1 MKLHITE
8 RALEDVPVPA
18 KGRKLLVFDTEQG
31 GFAVHVTPSGTKSY
45 VIIYRDIDGRQ
56 RQERI
61 ATFGDIAAHSAR
73 ELAKA
78 RLESIGKAKAT
89 EGHKTTVT
97 ASSAKSLGMTMDGYF
112 YKHYLPAVQ
121 VANRAPE
128 THLSL
133 YRNHV
138 GPYFGARRLVDITEA
153 CLLAFHSFL
162 RTKPVAG
169 GRWKTQQGKTLAD
182 GTVKRILILVRHLFN
197 QAIEAKVPGL
207 KENPTRMLKLTS
219 KREVKGY
226 FLNRTELTRLIQAAK
241 DLGEVQMFDI
251 IRVIAAT
258 GLRRANV
265 LKMEWAWFDAE
276 RGMLS
281 VPPIKD
287 KGGKGFSIRLADS
300 VVEYLVERKQ
310 QATGKYVFANPKT
323 GNPYHS
329 RFNAWNSIR
338 KQAGLPTV
346 RIHDLRHSFAS
357 LMLESGSDIVDVQA
371 ALGHTQLKTTAV
383 YLHLR
388 DGRKRE
394 RANAAVAAAGLF

>member
-8 RALEDVPVPA
+8 RALEDIAAPQ
-18 KGRKLLVFDTEQG
+18 KGRKLLVFDTEQN
-31 GFAVHVTPSGTKSY
+31 GFAVRVTPNGIMSY
-45 VIIYRDIDGRQ
+45 VIVYRDADGSQ
-56 RQERI
+56 RQEKL
-61 ATFGDIAAHSAR
+61 AGVGDIAAHAAR

-78 RLESIGKAKAT
+78 RLQTISQAKVAD
-89 EGHKTTVT
+89 GHKPTS
-97 ASSAKSLGMTMDGYF
+97 AAEAKSVGMTLDDYF

-128 THLSL
+128 THLSI

-138 GPYFGARRLVDITEA
+138 GPYFATRRLADISEA
-153 CLLAFHSFL
+153 DVLAFHSYL

-169 GRWKTQQGKTLAD
+169 GRWKKQADKTLAAT
-182 GTVKRILILVRHLFN
+182 TVKRILILVRHLFN
-197 QAIEAKVPGL
+197 EALRAKLPGL
-207 KENPTRMLKLTS
+207 KDNPTRMLKLTS

-226 FLNRTELTRLIQAAK
+226 FLNREELGRLILAARE
-241 DLGEVQMFDI
+241 LGETDMFDI
-251 IRVIAAT
+251 VRLIAAT

-276 RGMLS
+276 RGMLT
-281 VPPIKD
+281 VPPASD

-300 VVEYLVERKQ
+300 VVDYLVERKQ
-310 QATGKYVFANPKT
+310 HATGRYVFSNPRT
-323 GNPYHS
+323 GRPYHS
-329 RFNAWNSIR
+329 RFSAWDSVR
-338 KQAGLPTV
+338 KRAGLPMV
-346 RIHDLRHSFAS
+346 RIHDLRHSYAS

-388 DGRKRE
+388 EGRKRE